1 MNYANVNSTLLN
13 IDETKEKHP
22 HKDINVCQVCPT
34 QSKLSEMKPVIFMCA
49 SNQLVLLFFN
59 QVIYTLL
66 KSSLPVALIKPA
78 ISDFLP
84 LFTGYHPNSDVTF
97 SADNGVLTKI
107 SLFTHPGKHC
117 LCLECLDKGE
127 FL

>member
-1 MNYANVNSTLLN
+1 M
-13 IDETKEKHP
+13 
-22 HKDINVCQVCPT
+22 NVCQVCPT
-34 QSKLSEMKPVIFMCA
+34 QSKLSEMKPIIFMCA
-49 SNQLVLLFFN
+49 SNQLVLQRLLFLTKSFTHY
-59 QVIYTLL
+59 Q
-66 KSSLPVALIKPA
+66 SSLPVALIKPA

-84 LFTGYHPNSDVTF
+84 LFTGCHPNSDVTF

-127 FL
+127 SL